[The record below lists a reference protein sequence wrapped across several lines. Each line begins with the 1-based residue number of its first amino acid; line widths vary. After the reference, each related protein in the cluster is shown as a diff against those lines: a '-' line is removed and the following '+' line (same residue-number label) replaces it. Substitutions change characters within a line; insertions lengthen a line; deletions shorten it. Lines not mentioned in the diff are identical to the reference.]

1 MIKLKKILKI
11 FLIILTVMTIILGII
26 AGIAFNYIK
35 SKVEKVNY
43 VPIEEGKIE
52 INEEVQLTGYRN
64 IALFGVDSRDDSY
77 GKGTRSDCIIIIA
90 LNQETNDVKLVSVY
104 RDTYVE
110 IEGYGLDKITHAY
123 SYGGVE
129 LAINTLNKNMDLN
142 ISEFVVVNFEVVID
156 TINALGGIEMDI
168 TAEEINYLNG
178 YLNEIDAVQG
188 LKTERVKNAGKQNL
202 NGAQALAY
210 SRIRYTEGGDYKRTE
225 RMRDVITAAL
235 EKAKTLSIGKIN
247 NIVNI
252 ILPKVHTNIE
262 PTEIVTLLPQV
273 FKYNIGNSI
282 GWPYE
287 VKGVTLNRWYGVPV
301 TLESNVTKLHQE
313 IFGEMDYVPSQTVQ
327 DINAAIVKKVGN
339 K

>member
-1 MIKLKKILKI
+1 MAKLKKILKI
-11 FLIILTVMTIILGII
+11 FLIIVVIILII
-26 AGIAFNYIK
+26 LAAILGVGYYYINNK
-35 SKVEKVNY
+35 ISKINY
-43 VPIEEGKIE
+43 VQIEEEKIG
-52 INEEVQLTGYRN
+52 INEEVELTGYRN

-104 RDTYVE
+104 RDTYVD

-129 LAINTLNKNMDLN
+129 LALNTLNKNMDLN
-142 ISEFVVVNFEVVID
+142 VSEFVVVNFEVVID

-188 LKTERVKNAGKQNL
+188 LKTERVREAGKQNL

-210 SRIRYTEGGDYKRTE
+210 SRIRYTEGGDYRRTE

-252 ILPKVHTNIE
+252 ILPKVYTNIE

-273 FKYNIGNSI
+273 FKYNIEHSI

-301 TLESNVTKLHQE
+301 TLESNVIKLHQE
-313 IFGEMDYVPSQTVQ
+313 IFEEIDYVPSQTVQ
-327 DINAAIVKKVGN
+327 DINTKIIKKVGN

>member
-1 MIKLKKILKI
+1 MGRKILKI
-11 FLIILTVMTIILGII
+11 FLIIVVIILMVLGAIVG
-26 AGIAFNYIK
+26 AGYYYINNK
-35 SKVEKVNY
+35 ISKINY
-43 VPIEEGKIE
+43 VEIEEEKIG
-52 INEEVQLTGYRN
+52 INEEVKLTGYRN

-90 LNQETNDVKLVSVY
+90 VNQETDDVKLVSVY

-129 LAINTLNKNMDLN
+129 LALNTLNRHMDLN

-156 TINALGGIEMDI
+156 TINALGGIDMEV

-188 LKTERVKNAGKQNL
+188 LKTERVKEAGKQNL

-210 SRIRYTEGGDYKRTE
+210 SRIRYTEGGDYRRTE

-252 ILPKVHTNIE
+252 ILPKVYTNIE
-262 PTEIVTLLPQV
+262 ANEIITLLPQV
-273 FKYNIGNSI
+273 FKYNIGLSI

-327 DINAAIVKKVGN
+327 DINAKIVKKVGN

>member
-1 MIKLKKILKI
+1 MGRKILKI
-11 FLIILTVMTIILGII
+11 FLIILTVMITILGII

-43 VPIEEGKIE
+43 IPIEEGKIE

-142 ISEFVVVNFEVVID
+142 ISEYVVVNFEVVID

-178 YLNEIDAVQG
+178 YLYEIDAVQG
-188 LKTERVKNAGKQNL
+188 LKTERVKEAGKQNL

-210 SRIRYTEGGDYKRTE
+210 SRIRYTKGGDYKRTE

-235 EKAKTLSIGKIN
+235 EKVKTLSIGKIN

-252 ILPKVHTNIE
+252 ILPKVYTNIE

-273 FKYNIGNSI
+273 FKYNIGLST

-287 VKGVTLNRWYGVPV
+287 VKGVTLKQWYGVPI
-301 TLESNVTKLHQE
+301 TLESNVIKLHQE
-313 IFGEMDYVPSQTVQ
+313 IFEEIDYVPSQTVQ
-327 DINAAIVKKVGN
+327 DINTKIIKKVG
-339 K
+339 KK